1 MVLFNSTSHHGLDG
15 ELNKDAKTIA
25 FVIFLLQK
33 YLGDAHEIRLS
44 RVFEMF
50 QAKLLEMVRSMSRF
64 YRMVK
69 AQCKVVAPSSLGRKH
84 SIWLSFCCKNIWVV
98 HMRLGKVAFARHSA
112 QCYWRWCV

>member
-1 MVLFNSTSHHGLDG
+1 
-15 ELNKDAKTIA
+15 
-25 FVIFLLQK
+25 LLK
-33 YLGDAHEIRLS
+33 YLGDADEIRLS

-98 HMRLGKVAFARHSA
+98 HMRLGKIAISRHSA
-112 QCYWRWCV
+112 QCRWNWCVRCNRFQER